1 MEVKLAFGFCP
12 EKITVEQAQNSNPRW
27 IVLDRY
33 SVFKLFKMEKQLM
46 HTRRRPLKKMWG
58 SIQFAVFRS

>member
-33 SVFKLFKMEKQLM
+33 SCSKQLKME
-46 HTRRRPLKKMWG
+46 RPNLYAK
-58 SIQFAVFRS
+58 